1 MSYVLEIGGQGSCWC
16 AEFVRVVVREG
27 VVEMASINKFGVRE
41 HE

>member
-1 MSYVLEIGGQGSCWC
+1 MSYVLEIGGQGSFWC

-27 VVEMASINKFGVRE
+27 VVVLTNLVFRE